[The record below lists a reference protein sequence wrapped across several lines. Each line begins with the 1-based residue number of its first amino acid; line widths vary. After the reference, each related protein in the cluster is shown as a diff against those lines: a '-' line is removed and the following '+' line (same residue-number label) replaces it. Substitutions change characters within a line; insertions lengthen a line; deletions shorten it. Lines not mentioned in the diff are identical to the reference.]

1 VTIDLHREMVLVVAA
16 LATALAVGGIAERL
30 RIPYS
35 VALLLAT
42 LPFEHIPGADVFA
55 PSVIF
60 LFLPALIF
68 EAAWNID
75 FAALRRTWR
84 PATFL
89 AVPGTLITAFAVGW
103 GLALLGELPFSL
115 ALLLGVILAATD
127 PIAVI
132 ATFRRLAV
140 PRDLQAIVEGEAL
153 FNDGIAVVFFTAVGA
168 SLAAGGTLTLDAPA
182 ITASIVV
189 DSIGGALVG
198 GVIALGVSF
207 VCQGIRSA
215 QLQIV
220 ATVVAAFG
228 AYLAASGPGF
238 SGIFAALVAG
248 ATLRSLTQFPTTE
261 EASREIDQ
269 FWSVMAFFAY
279 TFVFLLLGAQTTL
292 RAFVREP
299 VLIASVVAIL
309 IAVRVVLVYVGLPFF
324 GEGAQ
329 RSRSWQ
335 HVIVFSGLR
344 GALPVALALQ
354 LPATLA
360 LRQRVIDAVFGAV
373 LVTFVAQGIA
383 IGPLVQRL
391 SKRLSAEGVTGT

>member
-1 VTIDLHREMVLVVAA
+1 MILVVSA
-16 LATALAVGGIAERL
+16 LAIALAVGGVAERL

-42 LPFEHIPGADVFA
+42 LPFEHVAGADVFA

-68 EAAWNID
+68 EAAWNVD

-84 PATFL
+84 PVVFL

-103 GLALLGELPFSL
+103 GLALWGELPFQL

-132 ATFRRLAV
+132 ATFKRLAV

-153 FNDGIAVVFFTAVGA
+153 FNDGIAVVFFTAIVA
-168 SLAAGGTLTLDAPA
+168 ALAGGGALTLDAPA
-182 ITASIVV
+182 ITANIVV

-207 VCQGIRSA
+207 LCQGIRST

-228 AYLAASGPGF
+228 AYLAAGGAGF
-238 SGIFAALVAG
+238 SGIFAALLAG
-248 ATLRSLTQFPTTE
+248 ATLRALTQFPTSE
-261 EASREIDQ
+261 EASQEIDQ
-269 FWSVMAFFAY
+269 FWSVLAFLAY

-299 VLIASVVAIL
+299 VLIASVVVIL
-309 IAVRVVLVYVGLPFF
+309 LAVRVVLVYGAMPFLGVG
-324 GEGAQ
+324 EQ
-329 RSRSWQ
+329 RARAWQ
-335 HVIVFSGLR
+335 HVIAFSGLR
-344 GALPVALALQ
+344 GALPVALVLQ
-354 LPATLA
+354 LPLA
-360 LRQRVIDAVFGAV
+360 LASRQRLIDAVYGVV

-391 SKRLSAEGVTGT
+391 SKRLSPEGITT